1 MHNGVHLY
9 HDYNQAS
16 GVIVPQGV
24 SQGGTVIFL
33 SGENSTL
40 ESCEERCATYEKQ
53 RCWSFVFLKE
63 QKECYAVLSPG
74 FNPSYDE
81 GAVTGVLDWPC
92 RNANDCSLN
101 GKCTNGTCE
110 CRLPWIGHR
119 CETLNLEPPKTDY
132 GYQGVDDGHHTSSW
146 GGAVL
151 KHEDGLFHMWAS
163 EMTEHCGIGAWA
175 QNSRVIHATSKTPTG
190 PYQRRETVWEVFS
203 HEPEVVPGPHGEY
216 VMYFTADLRSPHG
229 DCNCCR
235 DVCDGSTGPGDCPS
249 ILRDSDGSFMS
260 FATPNATVSTGWSWS
275 DPKPIF
281 EGYHGSDTN
290 FAPVIL
296 QNGSLVALWRE
307 WTERGSRQFIATA
320 SNWKD
325 TSTYVQHE
333 DRGELFPDM
342 GAAGTE
348 DQFLYLD
355 GDGNYHAVF
364 HHMYGTGT
372 ASQWWLDATGGH
384 AFSQDGWTWTYTGVA
399 WGNATGR
406 YNTPEGQGARIT
418 FEDGSTRTFTRLER
432 PHLIFANSKYGK
444 LQGDPT
450 HLINSAQ
457 YGNGTDPG
465 TGANNDDACYTLIR
479 RTVQSSP

>member
-1 MHNGVHLY
+1 M
-9 HDYNQAS
+9 
-16 GVIVPQGV
+16 
-24 SQGGTVIFL
+24 IFL

-281 EGYHGSDTN
+281 EGIQT
-290 FAPVIL
+290 
-296 QNGSLVALWRE
+296 
-307 WTERGSRQFIATA
+307 
-320 SNWKD
+320 
-325 TSTYVQHE
+325 
-333 DRGELFPDM
+333 
-342 GAAGTE
+342 
-348 DQFLYLD
+348 LD
-355 GDGNYHAVF
+355 
-364 HHMYGTGT
+364 
-372 ASQWWLDATGGH
+372 SQ
-384 AFSQDGWTWTYTGVA
+384 
-399 WGNATGR
+399 
-406 YNTPEGQGARIT
+406 
-418 FEDGSTRTFTRLER
+418 TRT
-432 PHLIFANSKYGK
+432 
-444 LQGDPT
+444 
-450 HLINSAQ
+450 
-457 YGNGTDPG
+457 
-465 TGANNDDACYTLIR
+465 
-479 RTVQSSP
+479 